1 MLTSPVNVLS
11 VHMLDDPVDHRRPSN
26 GDLYQRLDRIED
38 KLDLRL
44 NTLDAKVDAA
54 SARLDRM
61 EGGIGML
68 KWLGPT
74 GIVAVIFAIAQA
86 SGLIK

>member
-1 MLTSPVNVLS
+1 MT
-11 VHMLDDPVDHRRPSN
+11 DDPVDHRRPSN

>member
-1 MLTSPVNVLS
+1 MT
-11 VHMLDDPVDHRRPSN
+11 DDPVDNRRPSN
-26 GDLYQRLDRIED
+26 GDLYARLDRIED
-38 KLDLRL
+38 KMDLRL
-44 NTLDAKVDAA
+44 NALDSKVDAA

-61 EGGIGML
+61 EGGLSML

-86 SGLIK
+86 SGLLGR

>member
-1 MLTSPVNVLS
+1 MT
-11 VHMLDDPVDHRRPSN
+11 DDPMIDHRRPSN
-26 GDLYQRLDRIED
+26 GDLYARLDRIED

-44 NTLDAKVDAA
+44 NLLDAKVDAA

-74 GIVAVIFAIAQA
+74 GIVAVIFAIAKQA
-86 SGLIK
+86 GFV